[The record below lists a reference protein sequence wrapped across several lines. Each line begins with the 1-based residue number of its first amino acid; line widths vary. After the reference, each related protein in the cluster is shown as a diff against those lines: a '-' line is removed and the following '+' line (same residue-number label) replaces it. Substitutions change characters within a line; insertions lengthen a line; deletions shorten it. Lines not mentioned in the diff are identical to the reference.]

1 MIHIL
6 LITPQRPYPPHQ
18 GTTLRNFNLVK
29 ELARRHSVCLLTFLE
44 ADQDPTLSGPLPDL
58 CRWIATVPVPQRTNL
73 LRLRQML
80 LTRRPDMSW
89 RLWSSD
95 FASQLTR
102 RLQQEQFDIV
112 EIEGIEMTPYLP
124 IIQAVQP
131 QPRIIYDAHNAE
143 WILQKRACFTDIK
156 NPKRWVAALYSWV
169 QWHRLKRYE
178 AYVLSQVEHTIAM
191 SDPDRIALS
200 TLRPN
205 TQITVIPNGVDL
217 DFYRGFNGATI
228 SHDIVFTGKMDFRP
242 NIDAALWFGLEVLP
256 RLQEQR
262 PGTTFA
268 VVGQRPHARLN
279 VLRGIPGITITG
291 QVDDI
296 RPYIAGA
303 TVYVAPLRV
312 GGGTRLK
319 LLEAMAMS
327 RPIVATTVGAEG
339 FPVTDGQELFLADT
353 PDHFGQ
359 RVLDLLQSSDLR
371 SQLGQKGFSFARA
384 NYDWNSLVP
393 QLEKTYHG

>member
-1 MIHIL
+1 MRIL

-29 ELARRHSVCLLTFLE
+29 ELATRHSVSLLTFLE
-44 ADQDPTLSGPLPDL
+44 VDQNPACPGPLDDL
-58 CRWIATVPVPQRTNL
+58 CQWIETFPVPQRSNS
-73 LRLRQML
+73 LRVRQML

-89 RLWSSD
+89 RLWSPD
-95 FASQLTR
+95 FAAQLR
-102 RLQQEQFDIV
+102 QRLAQEQFDVV

-124 IIQAVQP
+124 TIRVAHP
-131 QPRIIYDAHNAE
+131 RPRIIYDAHNAE
-143 WILQKRACFTDIK
+143 WILQKRACLTDIQ
-156 NPKRWVAALYSWV
+156 NPKRWVAAIYSWV

-178 AYVLSQVEHTIAM
+178 ATVMSHVDHTIAM
-191 SDPDRIALS
+191 SNPDRAALS
-200 TLRPN
+200 TLHPN
-205 TQITVIPNGVDL
+205 SKITVIPNGVDL
-217 DFYRGFNGATI
+217 DFYHQFDGLAI
-228 SHDIVFTGKMDFRP
+228 PCDLVFTGKMDFRP
-242 NIDAALWFGLEVLP
+242 NIDAALWFGQEVLP
-256 RLQEQR
+256 RIQEQR

-268 VVGQRPHARLN
+268 IVGQRPHARLN
-279 VLRGIPGITITG
+279 ALRSIPGITITG

-327 RPIVATTVGAEG
+327 RPIVATSVGAEG

-353 PDHFGQ
+353 PEAFAQ
-359 RVLDLLQSSDLR
+359 RVLNLLDSADLSAR
-371 SQLGQKGFSFARA
+371 LGQSGLSFARA
-384 NYDWNSLVP
+384 NYGWDTLVP
-393 QLEKTYHG
+393 RLENTYRE